1 MATFREIATQD
12 HEQTEVRADPAV
24 LRVFF
29 AILALGLVVGIP
41 YIVPGLEEYRP
52 WIVGDNHP
60 FYGMFSTT
68 GAGPLVAEASGGVEA
83 GEALGDKE
91 AAVLAQFGDLD
102 DEAPLE
108 DLPLAEVGPVEDLPL
123 AEVGPADFVP
133 VPDAGA
139 SPGVVPPGP
148 DAGAPAPPTPK
159 PAFAAIKVPPEAY
172 KDVEVKIEDPSG
184 AMKHFYDSLHETAQR
199 KPGAITRVA
208 HWGDSAIAADGIT
221 SATRTHLQ
229 RLFGDSGHGF
239 ILAASSS
246 SWYSHKGVRYGSKGW
261 KTMNIIHRAAKD
273 KRYGFGG
280 VRAHGYPGVFSRFAT
295 ADKGPVGRKVSRY
308 DIYYLAGP
316 KQGDM
321 LLTVD
326 KGEPVRVPTA
336 ADAPEDRVH
345 SVEVPDGEHELR
357 IQAKGGQLNL
367 YGVAMERDRPGVVYD
382 GLGIVGF
389 IEDRHMNADF
399 DHFKKQLALRDPN
412 LMILMYGGNKLGFPK
427 LGMTRYEQDFEKVI
441 KRFRK
446 ARPTASCLVM
456 SPLDHGERY
465 RGGIRTVPR
474 LHKMVEV
481 QRKVALRN
489 GCAWYSAFE
498 AMGGEGSMGRWANSK
513 PALGWRDYAH
523 VTKHGAK
530 VMGGLFYQALMAG
543 YVEHTAK

>member
-1 MATFREIATQD
+1 MATFREIATPDQD
-12 HEQTEVRADPAV
+12 QTDMPADPAV

-29 AILALGLVVGIP
+29 SIIALALVVAVP
-41 YIVPGLEEYRP
+41 YLIPGLEAYRP
-52 WIVGDNHP
+52 WVVGDKHP

-83 GEALGDKE
+83 GEAVGGKE
-91 AAVLAQFGDLD
+91 AAVLAQLGDLD
-102 DEAPLE
+102 NEA
-108 DLPLAEVGPVEDLPL
+108 PVEDLPL
-123 AEVGPADFVP
+123 PDVEP
-133 VPDAGA
+133 VPEAGDAPTAPLDG
-139 SPGVVPPGP
+139 GP
-148 DAGAPAPPTPK
+148 DAGQAAPVAK
-159 PAFAAIKVPPEAY
+159 PLFAGIKVPPEAY
-172 KDVEVKIEDPSG
+172 KDVEVKIEDPNG
-184 AMKHFYDSLHETAQR
+184 AMKHFYDQLHGSAQR

-221 SATRTHLQ
+221 SSTRTHLQ

-273 KRYGFGG
+273 KHYGFGG
-280 VRAHGYPGVFSRFAT
+280 VRAHGFPGVFSRFAT
-295 ADKGPVGRKVSRY
+295 ADSGPVGRKVSRF

-316 KQGDM
+316 RQGD
-321 LLTVD
+321 LALTVD
-326 KGEPVRVPTA
+326 KGEPVYVPTA
-336 ADAPEDRVH
+336 SDTLEDRVH

-357 IQAKGGQLNL
+357 IQAKGGQLNV

-389 IEDRHMNADF
+389 IEDRHHNADF
-399 DHFKKQLALRDPN
+399 AHFKKQLELRDPN

-427 LGMTRYEQDFEKVI
+427 LGMARYEEDFEKVI
-441 KRFRK
+441 KLFRK

-456 SPLDHGERY
+456 SPLDHGERH

-474 LHKMVEV
+474 LHDMVAV
-481 QRKVALRN
+481 QRRVALRN

-513 PALGWRDYAH
+513 PALGWKDYAH
-523 VTKHGAK
+523 VTKHGAQ
-530 VMGGLFYQALMAG
+530 VMGTLFYQALMAG
-543 YVEHTAK
+543 YVDHTK